1 MRKIYFFICLLI
13 TFCFG
18 NQAIA
23 ANKNKLNFEDR
34 NSWFYIISDGRYLT
48 WNPNIDILNLTNLP
62 SSLNSQWT
70 LDHDGH
76 LYNRAKGEKYSIGSV
91 MSVASLVRNGKAVL
105 SDGHISYKKKSIFDV
120 SSDGKLMFG
129 KNSPL
134 TFIMHPIEIPPQ
146 KVESMKYIDSIWKS
160 KYNAFRKEIHEQ
172 WNQEYDLDQFWDVHI
187 FNTPDKNDNSP
198 IQELL
203 RRAPKIIAT
212 AQEYANNSKR
222 GDWIDSPTYHGSIL
236 RELNQDFVKYNGD
249 YYVCR
254 PISIKNYNAPKF
266 LRWSHEDYS
275 DPFKTC
281 IGQPTSKRT
290 YKISKNKWIITYEE
304 QVQVAAE
311 SGRGDGSVLHPMQ
324 MLNVDKFIDP
334 SSPPKVPKIGT
345 YSTTYN
351 LWEISVP
358 AKATC
363 SRKYWQTHR
372 VGPLQEYMG
381 ELLDPFAPWRIKQTM
396 VIEFNMNDY
405 LNQLDWMPKELAA
418 LYLLDKALKL
428 GSEFGWQ
435 GRCIPIAVYKAYSKE
450 LNMLTKPDI
459 EKYLSKK
466 QIKKAVILANS
477 CPDCNILDGVCE
489 KIFKSCKTPDELL
502 RTFSEVY
509 EALYGKPIS
518 TEHFAFYAFANLT
531 WPDFKEMRTGE
542 VQVPSFFKHYIEK
555 RDKLFSNYANV
566 VIKNSSY
573 SKAFYSYLFFNIA
586 NKPYDSKLFEKLQT
600 CSNQKFCNDI
610 KTLLSQRVINYIQAL
625 VISYSKNQDIET
637 FTKGLEQLDNIAN
650 SVLID
655 KIPNYNSIRNE
666 AIADVSKL
674 LHGELITAFNNFD
687 KLWLKE
693 SLDISSAVEKLSI
706 FVKLNSL
713 FYKGKLVS
721 DAIIKE
727 CEFRI
732 DAYEAMTKADNF
744 HIGIFIDKWGNNN
757 IYADKL
763 KQKISKKK

>member
-13 TFCFG
+13 TFCIG

-70 LDHDGH
+70 LDHDGR
-76 LYNRAKGEKYSIGSV
+76 LYNRAKGEKYSIGCV

-172 WNQEYDLDQFWDVHI
+172 WNQEYDLAQFWELSKFD
-187 FNTPDKNDNSP
+187 TPERNGDYT
-198 IQELL
+198 IQKLVS
-203 RRAPKIIAT
+203 RAPEIVGK
-212 AQEYANNSKR
+212 AQEYAKNGKR
-222 GDWIDSPTYHGSIL
+222 GCLVGTNT
-236 RELNQDFVKYNGD
+236 LNQDFVKYNGD

-254 PISIKNYNAPKF
+254 QISTHGTDF
-266 LRWSHEDYS
+266 LDWPQESYM

-281 IGQPTSKRT
+281 LSGPVSKCT
-290 YKISKNKWIITYEE
+290 FKISRNKWIITYEE
-304 QVQVAAE
+304 QIQVE
-311 SGRGDGSVLHPMQ
+311 GIPSGRGDCTAMHPMD
-324 MLNVDKFIDP
+324 MLDKYGYYYKP
-334 SSPPKVPKIGT
+334 SVKKIGT
-345 YSTTYN
+345 YSTTYD
-351 LWEISVP
+351 LLGISIP

-363 SRKYWQTHR
+363 SRRYWQTPR
-372 VGPLQEYMG
+372 KGQGYWGEYF
-381 ELLDPFAPWRIKQTM
+381 DPFAPWRIKQTI
-396 VIEFNMNDY
+396 VFEFNINDY
-405 LNQLDWMPKELAA
+405 LKQFDKMPKELAI
-418 LYLLDKALKL
+418 LNLLDKSLEL
-428 GSEFGWQ
+428 GSKYGWQ
-435 GRCIPIAVYKAYSKE
+435 GRCIPIAVLKTYSNEFCISDRIWK
-450 LNMLTKPDI
+450 DI
-459 EKYLSKK
+459 DKHLSKK
-466 QIKKAVILANS
+466 QIKKAVILANT
-477 CPDCNILDGVCE
+477 CPDCNILEDVCE

-518 TEHFAFYAFANLT
+518 TEHFAFYAFANLS

-586 NKPYDSKLFEKLQT
+586 NKPYDSKLFAKLQT

-637 FTKGLEQLDNIAN
+637 FTKGLEQLDNIVN

-744 HIGIFIDKWGNNN
+744 HISIFIDKWGDNN